1 MPLELQSPWIGR
13 TRDDWDDYWNT
24 DEDDNY
30 EEDYNEEDEE

>member
-13 TRDDWDDYWNT
+13 NRDDWDDYWNT